1 MKTRPHRTPSFFTV
15 FGVWHACL
23 RANTLHLKHTY
34 LMPIHVCIFNVC
46 AYLCLYVLCIWNM
59 VTVLCRH
66 PIIKKCVPCE
76 CHFHFLWPYLH
87 RMYCLVCPLSGCYPA
102 KSAVFTLTFIWGH
115 PVGRRANCNCQLQCA
130 TLCELCVG
138 STLLKDAISPISAAY
153 ASHRLDT
160 LTLPI
165 TSTRLPP
172 RCAWGSVGVAC
183 ESSCTQTT
191 STDLRRPIAR
201 YR

>member
-1 MKTRPHRTPSFFTV
+1 MGRGVELFYLSRDLPTRRKTSKLYYSLCEEFVKTRPHRTPSFFTV

-102 KSAVFTLTFIWGH
+102 KSAVFTLSSIWGH
-115 PVGRRANCNCQLQCA
+115 PVGRRANCNCQLQ
-130 TLCELCVG
+130 
-138 STLLKDAISPISAAY
+138 
-153 ASHRLDT
+153 R
-160 LTLPI
+160 
-165 TSTRLPP
+165 
-172 RCAWGSVGVAC
+172 
-183 ESSCTQTT
+183 
-191 STDLRRPIAR
+191 
-201 YR
+201 